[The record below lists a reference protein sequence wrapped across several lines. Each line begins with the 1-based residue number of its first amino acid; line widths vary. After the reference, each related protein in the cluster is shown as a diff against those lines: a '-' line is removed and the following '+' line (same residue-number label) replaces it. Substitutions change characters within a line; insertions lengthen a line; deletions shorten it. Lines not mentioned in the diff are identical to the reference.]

1 MTSEEKAVLDAAMAW
16 LGARFSSLH
25 DASADL
31 RTAILDLAK
40 SRVSPELE
48 QEYKAKLRAEREAS
62 RALTKIS
69 EGIPFPILEPWYDE
83 VAEEEKRNV

>member
-1 MTSEEKAVLDAAMAW
+1 
-16 LGARFSSLH
+16 
-25 DASADL
+25 
-31 RTAILDLAK
+31 LAK